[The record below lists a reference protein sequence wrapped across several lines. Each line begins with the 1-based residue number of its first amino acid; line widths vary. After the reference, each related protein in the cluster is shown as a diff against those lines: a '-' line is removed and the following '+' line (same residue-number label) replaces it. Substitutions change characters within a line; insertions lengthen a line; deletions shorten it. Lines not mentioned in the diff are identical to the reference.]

1 MSAGIQI
8 IFMSGRIKIRHAGPE
23 DAGTVR
29 EIESASFDH
38 GWEIAQIREELE
50 HPDAVI
56 LLAFDGERA
65 AGFASARKGLDFAEL
80 FRIAVLPEARRAH
93 IGSALLDEVIA
104 WTKQQGLPSLLLEVR
119 EDNAAAIGLYGEK
132 GFRVTGKRKNYYD
145 GNTAAVL
152 MELSL

>member
-8 IFMSGRIKIRHAGPE
+8 IFMCGQIKIRHAGPE
-23 DAGTVR
+23 DAETVR
-29 EIESASFDH
+29 AIESASFDH

-93 IGSALLDEVIA
+93 IGSALLDAVIS
-104 WTKQQGLPSLLLEVR
+104 WTKQQHLQSLLLEVR
-119 EDNAAAIGLYGEK
+119 EDNAAAIVLYGEK

>member
-1 MSAGIQI
+1 MIPVT
-8 IFMSGRIKIRHAGPE
+8 IRPARPE
-23 DAGTVR
+23 DAETVR
-29 EIESASFDH
+29 TIESAAFVH
-38 GWEIAQIREELE
+38 GWAAGQIREELD

-56 LLAFDGERA
+56 FLAFDGDRA
-65 AGFASARKGLDFAEL
+65 AGFSSARKSLDFAEL
-80 FRIAVLPEARRAH
+80 FRIAVIPEARHHH

-119 EDNAAAIGLYGEK
+119 EDNAAAIGLYEKK
-132 GFRVTGKRKNYYD
+132 GFRETGRRKNYYD